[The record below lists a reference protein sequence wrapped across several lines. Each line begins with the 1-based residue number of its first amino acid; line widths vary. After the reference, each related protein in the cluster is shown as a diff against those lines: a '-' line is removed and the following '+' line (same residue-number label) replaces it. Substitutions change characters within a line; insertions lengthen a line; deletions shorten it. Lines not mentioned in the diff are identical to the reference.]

1 MSDYE
6 DAIARI
12 AKMTEAVTALV
23 NSLMEEAETLRP
35 IRTSRGEAVISS
47 VLKWSAIPRNILM
60 SECRTQPVANARM
73 IAYWACGELGLSH
86 SQIGRLFKRDSTSV
100 THGIRKIKKR
110 RLVDTF
116 YREETDFILQVARAQ
131 LIGHG

>member
-1 MSDYE
+1 MNDYE

-23 NSLMEEAETLRP
+23 NSLMEDAEGLRP

-47 VLKWSAIPRNILM
+47 VLKWSAIPRNILL
-60 SECRTQPVANARM
+60 SDCRTQPVAHARM
-73 IAYWACGELGLSH
+73 IAYWACQELDMT
-86 SQIGRLFKRDSTSV
+86 QARIGRLFNRDSTSV
-100 THGIRKIKKR
+100 SYGVRKVKKR

-116 YREETDFILQVARAQ
+116 YRQETDFILQVARSQ
-131 LIGHG
+131 LPGVD